1 VVRYICTTHVTSIS
15 AVGFPEI
22 ERHRNRRRGRAL
34 IGQEVHTRA
43 PDRRIQ
49 ISTALKS
56 LHSSALSV
64 ARLYQLVFFSLFCVR
79 CRIASFGSDC
89 AICSHRAVLG
99 ADFGI
104 LLPVTN
110 SGLETAFFCLC
121 YHFYFFCMLFPRAV
135 NEKSGSVCLKL
146 WSGSFEVYVCSR
158 SSKTDFLVQ
167 ICGVLESSLCVC
179 VGV

>member
-1 VVRYICTTHVTSIS
+1 MVRYICTTHVTSIS
-15 AVGFPEI
+15 AVGFPRI
-22 ERHRNRRRGRAL
+22 ERRRTRRRGLAL
-34 IGQEVHTRA
+34 IGQEVPTRA
-43 PDRRIQ
+43 RDRRIQ

-79 CRIASFGSDC
+79 CRVASFGSDC

-110 SGLETAFFCLC
+110 SGLETAFCLC
-121 YHFYFFCMLFPRAV
+121 CLLLLFLFFSLLFLRAV
-135 NEKSGSVCLKL
+135 NEKSGSLCLKL
-146 WSGSFEVYVCSR
+146 WSGSFEVYVSSR
-158 SSKTDFLVQ
+158 SSKTGFLVQ
-167 ICGVLESSLCVC
+167 ICGVLESSL
-179 VGV
+179 